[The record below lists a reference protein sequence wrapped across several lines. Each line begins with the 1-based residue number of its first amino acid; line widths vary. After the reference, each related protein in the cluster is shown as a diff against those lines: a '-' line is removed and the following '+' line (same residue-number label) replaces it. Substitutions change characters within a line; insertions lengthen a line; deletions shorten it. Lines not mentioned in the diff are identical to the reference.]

1 VLLLTGTGSECW
13 IDGDACW
20 IADDSSM
27 PSCLSVIKLML
38 SEMKTRLLGINYM
51 VRCHLL

>member
-1 VLLLTGTGSECW
+1 MLLLTGTGSECW

-20 IADDSSM
+20 IDDDSSM
-27 PSCLSVIKLML
+27 PSCLSVNKLML
-38 SEMKTRLLGINYM
+38 SEMKTCLLGINYM

>member
-1 VLLLTGTGSECW
+1 MLLLTGTGSECC

-20 IADDSSM
+20 IDYDSRM
-27 PSCLSVIKLML
+27 PSCLSVNELML
-38 SEMKTRLLGINYM
+38 SEMKTCLLGINYM

>member
-1 VLLLTGTGSECW
+1 MLLLTGTGSECW

-20 IADDSSM
+20 IDADSGM
-27 PSCLSVIKLML
+27 PSCLSVNKLIF
-38 SEMKTRLLGINYM
+38 SEMKTRLIEIIYM